1 MADKKDGKLYIAFL
15 RSGKIYIAVNTNRSL
30 FKVDYNPK
38 VDYDMMMKNFLDDMK
53 WFTDMIDK
61 LRAENTIYKKEMSI

>member
-1 MADKKDGKLYIAFL
+1 
-15 RSGKIYIAVNTNRSL
+15 
-30 FKVDYNPK
+30 
-38 VDYDMMMKNFLDDMK
+38 MMMKNFLDDMK